1 MSQSFQ
7 KTSVEKKPQARSLQ
21 TLQVYYMLKQR
32 GHDVF
37 TKSPRHFNMEHIQ
50 RIYRAETIIKRQ
62 N

>member
-32 GHDVF
+32 RFHEVSTSFQHGTH
-37 TKSPRHFNMEHIQ
+37 TT
-50 RIYRAETIIKRQ
+50 YL
-62 N
+62 